1 MLGIVE
7 TVAGVVDNVL
17 DKFIEDK
24 DLKTKLNHELK
35 KSVQD
40 ANLAQI
46 QVNMEQAK
54 HASIFVAGAR
64 PAIMWVCCFGLAWQ
78 FVLQPV
84 AVWVIN
90 VTDYEIGL
98 PLIPTEGLLPL
109 TLALLGLGGMRTAEK
124 IQGKARN
131 NIKN

>member
-46 QVNMEQAK
+46 QANIEQAK
-54 HASIFVAGAR
+54 HICNLNKQHYIDSV
-64 PAIMWVCCFGLAWQ
+64 
-78 FVLQPV
+78 
-84 AVWVIN
+84 
-90 VTDYEIGL
+90 Y
-98 PLIPTEGLLPL
+98 L
-109 TLALLGLGGMRTAEK
+109 TLDDLKQLSEEIDESA
-124 IQGKARN
+124 IQV
-131 NIKN
+131 

>member
-1 MLGIVE
+1 MLGIVD

-46 QVNMEQAK
+46 QANIEQAK

-78 FVLQPV
+78 FVLQPI

-90 VTDYEIGL
+90 ITENDIPL

-124 IQGKARN
+124 WKGKARN
-131 NIKN
+131 NMKN

>member
-7 TVAGVVDNVL
+7 TVASVVDNVL

-40 ANLAQI
+40 ANIAQI
-46 QVNMEQAK
+46 QANIEQAK

-64 PAIMWVCCFGLAWQ
+64 PAIMWVSEVCVQQKSGR
-78 FVLQPV
+78 VRPE
-84 AVWVIN
+84 
-90 VTDYEIGL
+90 T
-98 PLIPTEGLLPL
+98 T
-109 TLALLGLGGMRTAEK
+109 
-124 IQGKARN
+124 
-131 NIKN
+131 

>member
-46 QVNMEQAK
+46 QANIEQAK

-78 FVLQPV
+78 FVLQPI

-90 VTDYEIGL
+90 VTENDIPL

-124 IQGKARN
+124 WKGKARN
-131 NIKN
+131 NMKN